1 MLVLG
6 QALIVSGQGR
16 ECVSRGKEGVYICM
30 SVLLPLLLTDKERE
44 KSYTNTHTHIR
55 RLFDAMYVCIQ
66 THHHCKP
73 YTQTAT
79 LRVSMHTY
87 IYVHQRTL

>member
-16 ECVSRGKEGVYICM
+16 EGVRRGKEGVYICM

-44 KSYTNTHTHIR
+44 KSYANTQTHTSPI
-55 RLFDAMYVCIQ
+55 
-66 THHHCKP
+66 
-73 YTQTAT
+73 
-79 LRVSMHTY
+79 
-87 IYVHQRTL
+87 